1 MDAKPQVAPERD
13 EGMADTEGVQVAAD
27 LRGIVQAAMTALNV
41 AGAAAAVVHEDK
53 VLLCDGFG
61 VRDLAHGGAVDD
73 ETLFAIGS
81 ATKAFTAMSIAMLA
95 EEGRLDWDTP
105 VRSYMPDFSLHD
117 EVASQAVTP
126 RDMACHRVGLPR
138 HELSWYKAGLSR
150 AELVRRLRYL
160 ELSRPFRTTFQYQ
173 NMMFT
178 TLGYLVERLAGKTW
192 EEFAGER
199 ILAPLG
205 MRRTNFSVHRSQAD
219 QNHARP
225 YARRNGAS
233 VEVPFADIDAL
244 GPAGAVNSCARD
256 MARWLRLHLGDGEVD
271 GARLVSQASLQLMHS
286 PQMVI
291 PQTARDER
299 RYAPA
304 YGLGWFTE
312 VYMGKAVVH
321 HGGNIDGFT
330 AMVMLVPEERL
341 GVAVLCNQEMSA
353 LPAAVA
359 YAVVDRVLGLPER
372 DWPAYLQA
380 EMEKLLTVAHQGGDY
395 SQQQVQGTAPS
406 LGLEGYLG
414 TYEHPAYGSLRI
426 APGEQGLAMTY
437 HPWPEPLPLEHF
449 HYDVFVLH
457 AELETIPT
465 SWRIPFRL
473 GLDGRVESLEIQ
485 FEPTTPPIVFRR
497 LPDAGT
503 MPRHELSRCLGL
515 YLVAGIQKMRVEL
528 KGDAAL
534 TLTLE
539 GQLPYE
545 LVPEGQG
552 RFGLKG
558 LPGFSVQFDLAPD
571 GTCRGGQV
579 IQPNGMFPFAPAS

>member
-1 MDAKPQVAPERD
+1 
-13 EGMADTEGVQVAAD
+13 MADADGAQVAAE
-27 LRGIVQAAMTALNV
+27 LREIIKAAMTALDV
-41 AGAAAAVVHEDK
+41 AGAAVAVVHRDE

-61 VRDLAHGGAVDD
+61 VRDLASGNAVDD

-81 ATKAFTAMSIAMLA
+81 ATKAFTTMSIAMLA
-95 EEGRLDWDTP
+95 EEGKLDWDTP
-105 VRSYMPDFSLHD
+105 VRSYMPDFALHD
-117 EVASQAVTP
+117 AFASQEVTP

-138 HELSWYKAGLSR
+138 HELSWYKADLSR

-160 ELSRPFRTTFQYQ
+160 EPSRPFRTTFQYQ

-205 MRRTNFSVHRSQAD
+205 MQRTNFSVHRSQAD

-225 YARRNGAS
+225 YARRNGAN
-233 VEVPFADIDAL
+233 VEVACADIDAL

-256 MARWLRLHLGDGEVD
+256 LARWLRLHLGDGEVD
-271 GARLVSQASLQLMHS
+271 GVRLVSQASLQLMHS
-286 PQMVI
+286 PQVVI

-299 RYAPA
+299 RHAPA

-312 VYMGKAVVH
+312 VYMGKALVH

-341 GVAVLCNQEMSA
+341 GVAVLCNQEVSA
-353 LPAAVA
+353 LPAAIA

-372 DWPAYLQA
+372 DWPAHLQV
-380 EMEKLLTVAHQGGDY
+380 EMEKLLAVAHQGGDY
-395 SQQQVQGTAPS
+395 SHEQVPGTAPS
-406 LGLEGYLG
+406 LALEAYAG
-414 TYEHPAYGSLRI
+414 TYEHPAYGSLRVI
-426 APGEQGLAMTY
+426 PAAQGLALSY

-473 GLDGRVESLEIQ
+473 GLDGQVESLAIQ
-485 FEPTTPPIVFRR
+485 FEPTTAAIFFRR
-497 LPDAGT
+497 RPGASAT
-503 MPRHELSRCLGL
+503 RHEELSRCLGR
-515 YLVAGIQKMRVEL
+515 YLVAGIQKMRVDL
-528 KGDAAL
+528 KGESAL
-534 TLTLE
+534 ALTLE
-539 GQLPYE
+539 GQPPYE

-558 LPGFSVQFDLAPD
+558 LQGFHVQFEFAQD

-579 IQPNGMFPFAPAS
+579 IQPNGMFPFTPA